1 MYVKLDLD
9 QSLEGEFLIWTNK
22 DHAWKRRIRR
32 HSREIK
38 PFVVDLDVTEVHLF
52 HHDKRTLTLYTINV
66 DPTRS
71 LDDPDIYT
79 TLHSHHHRV
88 KYNSRSRSSNATHI
102 SIIFKISF

>member
-22 DHAWKRRIRR
+22 DHAWKSRRIRR

-38 PFVVDLDVTEVHLF
+38 PFEVDLDVSEVHLF
-52 HHDKRTLTLYTINV
+52 HHDKHTLTFYTINV

-71 LDDPDIYT
+71 LDDLDIYT

-88 KYNSRSRSSNATHI
+88 SVLPGIQSRYT
-102 SIIFKISF
+102 FPFPF